1 MTNTTE
7 GGAHMGQKK
16 VNKANDAFG
25 LKKSREQN
33 NQKND
38 TKFGN
43 KGTTLPTKA
52 AALNTFLE
60 QMKAKNTQKEQD

>member
-1 MTNTTE
+1 
-7 GGAHMGQKK
+7 MGQKK

-38 TKFGN
+38 NNFGN
-43 KGTTLPTKA
+43 KQTNRPNNA
-52 AALNTFLE
+52 ALLNTFL
-60 QMKAKNTQKEQD
+60 QQVKDKAKNTEKI

>member
-1 MTNTTE
+1 
-7 GGAHMGQKK
+7 MGQKK

-38 TKFGN
+38 NNFSNNQANQTN
-43 KGTTLPTKA
+43 KA
-52 AALNTFLE
+52 ALLNTFLE
-60 QMKAKNTQKEQD
+60 QAKKRTMQNKQAE

>member
-1 MTNTTE
+1 MANTTK
-7 GGAHMGQKK
+7 GGARMGQKK

-43 KGTTLPTKA
+43 KGTNRPTQT

-60 QMKAKNTQKEQD
+60 QMKAKNTQKEQE

>member
-1 MTNTTE
+1 
-7 GGAHMGQKK
+7 MGQKK

-38 TKFGN
+38 TGFSN
-43 KGTTLPTKA
+43 KSTNHLNKT
-52 AALNTFLE
+52 ALMNTFLE
-60 QMKAKNTQKEQD
+60 KVKGKITQK

>member
-1 MTNTTE
+1 
-7 GGAHMGQKK
+7 MGQKK

-38 TKFGN
+38 NSFGN
-43 KGTTLPTKA
+43 KHTNCPNNTA
-52 AALNTFLE
+52 VLNTFLE
-60 QMKAKNTQKEQD
+60 QVKGKIIQNEQALK

>member
-1 MTNTTE
+1 
-7 GGAHMGQKK
+7 MGQKK

-38 TKFGN
+38 TGFSN
-43 KGTTLPTKA
+43 KPTNQLNKT
-52 AALNTFLE
+52 ALMNTFLE
-60 QMKAKNTQKEQD
+60 KVKGKSTQK

>member
-1 MTNTTE
+1 
-7 GGAHMGQKK
+7 MGQKK

-38 TKFGN
+38 TNFNN
-43 KGTTLPTKA
+43 KQTHRPNQTA
-52 AALNTFLE
+52 AIDTFLKQLKEKSAE
-60 QMKAKNTQKEQD
+60 QKQTIE

>member
-1 MTNTTE
+1 
-7 GGAHMGQKK
+7 MGQKK

-38 TKFGN
+38 TSFSN
-43 KGTTLPTKA
+43 KLTNQSNKTVLM
-52 AALNTFLE
+52 NTFLE
-60 QMKAKNTQKEQD
+60 KVKGKSTQK

>member
-1 MTNTTE
+1 
-7 GGAHMGQKK
+7 MGQKK

-38 TKFGN
+38 TSFSN
-43 KGTTLPTKA
+43 KPTNNSNKT
-52 AALNTFLE
+52 ALMNTFLE
-60 QMKAKNTQKEQD
+60 KVKGKSTQK

>member
-1 MTNTTE
+1 
-7 GGAHMGQKK
+7 MGQKK

-38 TKFGN
+38 TSFNN
-43 KGTTLPTKA
+43 KPTNNHPNKT
-52 AALNTFLE
+52 ALMNTFLE
-60 QMKAKNTQKEQD
+60 KVKGKITQK

>member
-1 MTNTTE
+1 
-7 GGAHMGQKK
+7 MGQKK

-38 TKFGN
+38 NNFSN
-43 KGTTLPTKA
+43 KQTNRPNHTA
-52 AALNTFLE
+52 IMNTFLE
-60 QMKAKNTQKEQD
+60 QVKEKNHTK

>member
-1 MTNTTE
+1 
-7 GGAHMGQKK
+7 MGQKK

-43 KGTTLPTKA
+43 KATARATNT

-60 QMKAKNTQKEQD
+60 QLKVKSAQKKQDME